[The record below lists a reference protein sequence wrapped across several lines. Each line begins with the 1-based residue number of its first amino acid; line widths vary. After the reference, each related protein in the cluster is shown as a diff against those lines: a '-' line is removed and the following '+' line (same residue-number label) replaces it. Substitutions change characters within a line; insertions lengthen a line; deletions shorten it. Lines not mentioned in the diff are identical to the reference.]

1 MSSQNENRIKGLSYG
16 AVCLL
21 VVVSVFATSL
31 TSNVIAQNTTSG
43 KTIPTNVAGASS
55 SPEAINNT
63 LTEGVVPQ
71 NETVKAR

>member
-1 MSSQNENRIKGLSYG
+1 MKIELKVLAMS

-31 TSNVIAQNTTSG
+31 TSNVIARNTTNG
-43 KTIPTNVAGASS
+43 KTIPTNVAGASL

-63 LTEGVVPQ
+63 LTKG
-71 NETVKAR
+71 